1 MECVGG
7 FATMSGRSQSLPGSS
22 PHGVCPQRIRLPSH
36 SIVPCRMYPACHW
49 RSRIGQVPSVS
60 LGLCCLASPQAKT
73 RVAWIVAF
81 GWMVAKS

>member
-1 MECVGG
+1 
-7 FATMSGRSQSLPGSS
+7 MSGRSQSLPGL
-22 PHGVCPQRIRLPSH
+22 QPSRSVSAAHSAAQH
-36 SIVPCRMYPACHW
+36 SIVPGRMCPACHW

-81 GWMVAKS
+81 GWMLEKS